1 MNYWNVFIYMDNKNL
16 DSFTIKEVIK
26 SFKI

>member
-1 MNYWNVFIYMDNKNL
+1 MNYWNVFSYMDNKNL
-16 DSFTIKEVIK
+16 DSITTKEVIK